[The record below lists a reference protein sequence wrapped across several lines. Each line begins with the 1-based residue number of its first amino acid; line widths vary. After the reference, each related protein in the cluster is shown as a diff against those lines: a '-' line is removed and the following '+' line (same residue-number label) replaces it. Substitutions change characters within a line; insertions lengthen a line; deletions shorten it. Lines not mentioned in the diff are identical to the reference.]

1 MFIREDVETL
11 ASLVRGGVKA
21 DFVLTNA
28 RSACLNVLTP

>member
-11 ASLVRGGVKA
+11 ALLVRGDEKT

>member
-21 DFVLTNA
+21 NFVFTNA

>member
-11 ASLVRGGVKA
+11 ALLVRGGVKKG
-21 DFVLTNA
+21 FVLTNA